1 MASGADTTHLEKQ
14 IAAYHALS
22 FGASTLRAYGTTITV
37 LDSTLLQQRTK
48 ENRTPQPVHIVIS
61 SSGYLNPDI
70 KFFQQPVKCWL
81 ITTKVEVNF

>member
-14 IAAYHALS
+14 IAASHAVL
-22 FGASTLRAYGTTITV
+22 FGAGTLRVYGTTITV
-37 LDSTLLQQRTK
+37 SDSTLLQQRTK

-61 SSGYLNPDI
+61 SSDHLNPDI

-81 ITTKVEVNF
+81 ITTKVGANF